1 MQSSPDPTC
10 VQQGG
15 KTQHYVGSASVV
27 DERAFLRDCF
37 KRCVKNP
44 EKT

>member
-15 KTQHYVGSASVV
+15 ITQHYVGSASVV
-27 DERAFLRDCF
+27 DERAFLQDCF
-37 KRCVKNP
+37 KCSMK
-44 EKT
+44 KI